1 MSRIN
6 GTREAIKADQ
16 VAAFFE
22 QRAEKF
28 DTKNPLS
35 AVLYQDQA
43 PHIAQ
48 ERDTLERER
57 ILPLLDLSGMQRVLD
72 IGCGIGRWA
81 TSLHDRI
88 SKYHGIDA
96 SAQLI
101 DIANT
106 YCPHANVA
114 FEALATAELNDA
126 WFANKGPFDRVIFSG
141 ILIYLND
148 EEIEP
153 LLSLVSRHTAKNG
166 IVYLREPMGVLTRL
180 TLSGHWSEEL
190 QSNYSA
196 IYRTTEELLAC
207 FRKAFPAPEFTIGSF
222 EPLFENAILNNRT
235 ETRQMFCLVKKT
247 GVSA

>member
-6 GTREAIKADQ
+6 GTRETINADQ

-22 QRAEKF
+22 RRAEKF
-28 DTKNPLS
+28 DAENPLC

-48 ERDTLERER
+48 ERDAFERER
-57 ILPLLDLSGMQRVLD
+57 ILPLLDLSGTQRVLD

-81 TSLHDRI
+81 TSIHDRI
-88 SKYHGIDA
+88 SKYYGIDA
-96 SAQLI
+96 SSQLI
-101 DIANT
+101 DIAKT
-106 YCPHANVA
+106 YCPYANVA
-114 FEALATAELNDA
+114 FEALATAELDDA
-126 WFANKGPFDRVIFSG
+126 WFADKGPFDCVIFSG

-153 LLSLVSRHTAKNG
+153 LLSLVSRHTADNG
-166 IVYLREPMGVLTRL
+166 VVYFREPMGVMTRL

-196 IYRTTEELLAC
+196 IYRTSEELLAC
-207 FRKAFPAPEFTIGSF
+207 FRKAFPASEFTIGPF
-222 EPLFENAILNNRT
+222 EPLFENANLNNRT

-247 GVSA
+247 GVSS